1 MSPTSD
7 SRPATRGCRRSGS
20 PRRARS
26 PPVWPRARGD
36 PRGGKSAVGMLQ
48 HRLFHRAREPIEGAV
63 QTRTGAGARDVPA
76 TRLPLDRLPQ
86 ASGEPH
92 VVPEVARARGDER
105 RQRKEPALDRI
116 QDHSVGRHGHA
127 PQPLG
132 GGGEAREPICS
143 SPVRC
148 PTPGDARFHIGRFEG
163 APQSILVPREGTAA
177 LGRGRHRRLRTRNGQ
192 QRPQAH
198 ERPGDGAGSR
208 QAAIHRHSPTTLAVR
223 IWSRLG
229 YARLRYASPCRRIES
244 CDGRSPYCPYRPS
257 ATSNPSTTWP
267 MGAKPSASSR
277 RLSARFTNSCV
288 VRVFGPALAKATR
301 SEEHTSELQ
310 SLAYLVCRLLLEKK
324 KRVTEQRV
332 PRHM

>member
-1 MSPTSD
+1 MSPERISTPCTVAAGVAEG
-7 SRPATRGCRRSGS
+7 SRRPSRTEKPLSGCCSIAS
-20 PRRARS
+20 STAP
-26 PPVWPRARGD
+26 
-36 PRGGKSAVGMLQ
+36 
-48 HRLFHRAREPIEGAV
+48 EPIEGAV
-63 QTRTGAGARDVPA
+63 QTRTRAGARHLPA

-92 VVPEVARARGDER
+92 VVREVARARGDER
-105 RQRKEPALDRI
+105 RQRKEPGLERI
-116 QDHSVGRHGHA
+116 QGHSVGRHGHA

-143 SPVRC
+143 SPVRR
-148 PTPGDARFHIGRFEG
+148 PTPGDARLHIGRFEG

-192 QRPQAH
+192 QGPQAH

-208 QAAIHRHSPTTLAVR
+208 QAAIHRHSPTILAVR

-257 ATSNPSTTWP
+257 ATPNPSTTCP

-277 RLSARFTNSCV
+277 RLSARFT
-288 VRVFGPALAKATR
+288 R
-301 SEEHTSELQ
+301 SEERRVGKE
-310 SLAYLVCRLLLEKK
+310 CRS
-324 KRVTEQRV
+324 RWS
-332 PRHM
+332 PYH